1 MNRDQLAEE
10 TLQEYC
16 LPLIRRV
23 HEEAPEDW
31 GPWLASLP
39 AERVRVMAVLLAALV
54 PVEEPVSA
62 LTAWTRMEPSL
73 PVETETVVAA
83 LAAWLAEGGA
93 PPPQSAI
100 EIDGHL
106 VDLVAVRQALQGQE
120 SRLSAAERRLA
131 VLVGTR
137 AGLSAAD
144 IAERIRITQ
153 RSVVR
158 TRSTLRCARKEVASD
173 AA

>member
-10 TLQEYC
+10 TLQQYC
-16 LPLIRRV
+16 LPLIRKI

-31 GPWLASLP
+31 GPWLEALP
-39 AERVRVMAVLLAALV
+39 ADRVRVMAVLLAALV

-62 LTAWTRMEPSL
+62 LTAWTRLDPPL

-83 LAAWLAEGGA
+83 LAAWLTNGGA
-93 PPPQSAI
+93 PPVASAV
-100 EIDGHL
+100 EIDGRL
-106 VDLVAVRQALQGQE
+106 VDLVAVRHALEGQE
-120 SRLSAAERRLA
+120 AHLTAAERRLA

-158 TRSTLRCARKEVASD
+158 TRSALRCARKEVA
-173 AA
+173 A

>member
-1 MNRDQLAEE
+1 MNRDALAEE

-23 HEEAPEDW
+23 HEEAPESW
-31 GPWLASLP
+31 GAWLESLP
-39 AERVRVMAVLLAALV
+39 ADRVRVMAVLLAALV

-62 LTAWTRMEPSL
+62 LTAWTRMEPPL

-83 LAAWLAEGGA
+83 LAAWLTAGGA
-93 PPPQSAI
+93 PPVATAV

-106 VDLVAVRQALQGQE
+106 VDLVAVRNALQGQE
-120 SRLSAAERRLA
+120 TRLSAAERRLA
-131 VLVGTR
+131 ILVGTR
-137 AGLSAAD
+137 AKLSAAD
-144 IAERIRITQ
+144 IAERIRVTP

-158 TRSTLRCARKEVASD
+158 TRSAMRCARKE
-173 AA
+173 AAA

>member
-1 MNRDQLAEE
+1 MNRDALAEG
-10 TLQEYC
+10 TLHQYC
-16 LPLIRRV
+16 LPLVRKVR
-23 HEEAPEDW
+23 EESPEDW
-31 GPWLASLP
+31 GPWLESLP
-39 AERVRVMAVLLAALV
+39 PERVRVMAVLLAALV
-54 PVEEPVSA
+54 PIEEPVSA
-62 LTAWTRMEPSL
+62 LTAWTRMDPPL

-83 LAAWLAEGGA
+83 LAAWLVDGGA
-93 PPPQSAI
+93 APVESAV

-120 SRLSAAERRLA
+120 AHLSAAERRLA

-144 IAERIRITQ
+144 IGGRIGITQ

-158 TRSTLRCARKEVASD
+158 TRSALRCARKEVA
-173 AA
+173 A